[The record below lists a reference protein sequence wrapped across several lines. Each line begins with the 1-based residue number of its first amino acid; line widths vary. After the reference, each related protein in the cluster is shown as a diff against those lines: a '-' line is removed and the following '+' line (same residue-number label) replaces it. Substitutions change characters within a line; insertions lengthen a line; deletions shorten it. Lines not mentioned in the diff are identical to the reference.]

1 MRHKAAQHNSLK
13 VGILLRLGKRKLW
26 SLARKTRPTTAVRW
40 GYDRVYFHHGFFRCR
55 RARKGFTDAEN
66 ANRWGAAPHGQTLC
80 QEGRVLASGRQPRL
94 GEGASNSIN
103 LHRSPTRVPA
113 GRAAE
118 RRGPAA
124 RRDETPRETRT
135 TENVVAPNRTG
146 ATAAELGNG
155 KEQRFLNVFRDTLA
169 VEEI

>member
-13 VGILLRLGKRKLW
+13 VGILLRLGKRKMW
-26 SLARKTRPTTAVRW
+26 SSAGKTRPTTAVYW

-124 RRDETPRETRT
+124 RRD
-135 TENVVAPNRTG
+135 
-146 ATAAELGNG
+146 AA
-155 KEQRFLNVFRDTLA
+155 RDA
-169 VEEI
+169 DD

>member
-13 VGILLRLGKRKLW
+13 VGILLHLGKRKLW
-26 SLARKTRPTTAVRW
+26 SLARKTRPTTAVCW

-94 GEGASNSIN
+94 GEGASTLLIFTAV
-103 LHRSPTRVPA
+103 RPA
-113 GRAAE
+113 CPQGELPSA
-118 RRGPAA
+118 GGL
-124 RRDETPRETRT
+124 RRDETRRRERRGRLRTWSRQTAQEQPRQSWG
-135 TENVVAPNRTG
+135 TG
-146 ATAAELGNG
+146 
-155 KEQRFLNVFRDTLA
+155 KSSVF
-169 VEEI
+169 

>member
-94 GEGASNSIN
+94 GEGAST
-103 LHRSPTRVPA
+103 LLLFTAVRPA
-113 GRAAE
+113 CPQGELPSAGGLRRDE
-118 RRGPAA
+118 RRGRLRTWSRQTAQ
-124 RRDETPRETRT
+124 EQPR
-135 TENVVAPNRTG
+135 
-146 ATAAELGNG
+146 
-155 KEQRFLNVFRDTLA
+155 QS
-169 VEEI
+169 